1 MLNTWVLISCFI
13 LCLVA
18 FSCQRS
24 AAINDQVLARVGS
37 STLTISEARSNIP
50 VQVFTQD
57 SLQAYQDYVDQWIK
71 RQLILEEADRLD
83 LQSSPEISK
92 RIASAKEE
100 AILNSFK
107 EAVFLKNEDNFKE
120 VSYSEAQVYYQAN
133 KDRFLLDERYIKFRH
148 IIARNLG
155 DAENAKRDLM
165 RGYTW
170 ERVSNQ
176 YSKYP
181 SLSIQ
186 GANQF
191 FPASAA
197 LKEYAVLNRYLQIIG
212 ISEISLIERIGDDYH
227 FVQLIDERADGEHPD
242 LDWLISQIQDWLI
255 LEKKRRAYNSYL
267 NNLYLSAQ
275 ANNEIEIYNV
285 LPAESSKELTDTV
298 SINTE

>member
-1 MLNTWVLISCFI
+1 MFNSRLLISCYI
-13 LCLVA
+13 LCMVA

-24 AAINDQVLARVGS
+24 VTINDQVLARVGS
-37 STLTISEARSNIP
+37 SILTINDARSNIP
-50 VQVFTQD
+50 IHVFAED
-57 SLQAYQDYVDQWIK
+57 SLKAYQDYIDQWIK

-83 LQSSPEISK
+83 LESSPEINK

-100 AILNSFK
+100 VILNSFK
-107 EAVFLKNEDNFKE
+107 EAVFLKNENSFKE
-120 VSYSEAQVYYQAN
+120 VSYSEAQAYYQAN

-148 IIARNLG
+148 MIAQSLS

-170 ERVSNQ
+170 ERVANQ

-181 SLSIQ
+181 SLGIQ
-186 GANQF
+186 GATQF

-197 LKEYAVLNRYLQIIG
+197 LKEYAVLNRYLQVIG
-212 ISEISLIERIGDDYH
+212 VSEISLTERIGDDYH
-227 FVQLIDERADGEHPD
+227 FVQLIDERAEGEHPD

-285 LPAESSKELTDTV
+285 LPAESSIELTDTV

>member
-1 MLNTWVLISCFI
+1 MFNSRLLI
-13 LCLVA
+13 LCYILCMVA

-24 AAINDQVLARVGS
+24 VTINDQVLARVGS
-37 STLTISEARSNIP
+37 SILTINDARSNIP
-50 VQVFTQD
+50 VHVFTED
-57 SLQAYQDYVDQWIK
+57 SLKAYQDYIDQWIK

-83 LQSSPEISK
+83 LESSPEINK

-100 AILNSFK
+100 VILNSFK
-107 EAVFLKNEDNFKE
+107 EAVFLKNENSFKE
-120 VSYSEAQVYYQAN
+120 VSYSEAQAYYQAN

-148 IIARNLG
+148 MIAQSLS

-170 ERVSNQ
+170 ERVANQ

-181 SLSIQ
+181 SLGIQ
-186 GANQF
+186 GATQF

-197 LKEYAVLNRYLQIIG
+197 LKEYAVLNRYLQVIG
-212 ISEISLIERIGDDYH
+212 VSEISLTERIGDDYH
-227 FVQLIDERADGEHPD
+227 FVQLIDERAEGEHPD

-285 LPAESSKELTDTV
+285 LPAESSIELTDTV